1 MTTRERAISKWNN
14 LTLKEKFYVVK
25 PWLSSK
31 GLNTT
36 DRHPNSLT
44 GREIEEALNRKENVV

>member
-1 MTTRERAISKWNN
+1 MTSRESAMATWNA
-14 LTLKEKFYVVK
+14 LTLEEKFYIVIH
-25 PWLSSK
+25 WLSSK

-44 GREIEEALNRKENVV
+44 GREIEEALNLKLNVV